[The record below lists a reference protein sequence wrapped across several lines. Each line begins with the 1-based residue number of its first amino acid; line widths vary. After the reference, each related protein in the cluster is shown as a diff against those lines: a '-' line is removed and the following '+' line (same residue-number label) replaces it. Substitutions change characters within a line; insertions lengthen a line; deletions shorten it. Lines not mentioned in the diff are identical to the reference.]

1 MAQNRHRG
9 SRPPV
14 AVPAGLA
21 LVVLLAAACSGPP
34 APPSA
39 TPAPTPVVTPNP
51 HLGDPATAKDVFNG
65 LGRAGL
71 KITPNTASAGADGA
85 AVVTRINATYLNW
98 PLDVTQ
104 YRTAADLAKKAGWE
118 SGEEPGRGEP
128 PVALAGYNILVTWG
142 PRTTGSKPAAP
153 DARQAEALEDL
164 VGALDRLL
172 SPLRTR
178 TVVPVTVA
186 SVPSDAESGPSVAP
200 KATPAP

>member
-1 MAQNRHRG
+1 MALNRHRG
-9 SRPPV
+9 SRSRV
-14 AVPAGLA
+14 AVPAGL
-21 LVVLLAAACSGPP
+21 VLAVILAAACGGG
-34 APPSA
+34 APSPSP

-51 HLGDPATAKDVFNG
+51 HLGDPATARDVFNG

-104 YRTAADLAKKAGWE
+104 YRTAAELAKKAGWE

-142 PRTTGSKPAAP
+142 PRSTGANPAAP
-153 DARQAEALEDL
+153 DARQAAALDAL
-164 VGALDRLL
+164 VDALDRLL

-178 TVVPVTVA
+178 TAVPVTVA
-186 SVPSDAESGPSVAP
+186 SLPSSTESDPSVAP
-200 KATPAP
+200 EATPAP